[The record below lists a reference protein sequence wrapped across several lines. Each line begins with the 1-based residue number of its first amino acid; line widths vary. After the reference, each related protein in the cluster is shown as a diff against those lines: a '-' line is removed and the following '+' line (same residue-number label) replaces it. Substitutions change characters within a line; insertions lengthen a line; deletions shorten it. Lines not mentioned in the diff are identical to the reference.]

1 MGSNLLLFIALLIIL
16 LVSISKICFAG
27 DSIYSTHFL
36 KDGDTIVSSSGIF
49 EMGFFRPNNN
59 SLNHYVGI
67 WYKQL
72 PIRTVVW
79 VANRDAPITNIS
91 SVALQMLST
100 GRLALVDANNA
111 LFWYTNSSRLIQN
124 NPPVAKLLDSGNLVI
139 TDANENFLWQSF
151 DHPTDTLLPGMIIEK
166 NFITG
171 HEITLSAWKT
181 EDNPGSGEYKFFLE
195 STGYP
200 EMILRNGGEEVYRS
214 GPWNGLRWSGIPGLA
229 KNEGTSEMSVI
240 VNTTGVFVS
249 YKVFNIST
257 LLRIVVSSSGY
268 VEINLWVDGT
278 QREGWNTIRNVPT
291 DGCDRYGYCGA
302 YGSCNYDNY
311 PVCACLNKFLAK
323 STAEWSRSE
332 FSGGCVRKTP
342 LSCQNGSSSDGF
354 FRYSDIKLPDTK
366 FSWFNTS
373 MDLYEC
379 EQVCLKNCNCT
390 AYSSLDISNGQNG
403 CLLWFGDLVDIKE
416 LPPHKGQDLFIRVA
430 SSDLGM

>member
-1 MGSNLLLFIALLIIL
+1 MVEKKCIVQDHGMVCVGVEHLDWQRRKAL
-16 LVSISKICFAG
+16 
-27 DSIYSTHFL
+27 
-36 KDGDTIVSSSGIF
+36 
-49 EMGFFRPNNN
+49 
-59 SLNHYVGI
+59 
-67 WYKQL
+67 
-72 PIRTVVW
+72 
-79 VANRDAPITNIS
+79 
-91 SVALQMLST
+91 
-100 GRLALVDANNA
+100 
-111 LFWYTNSSRLIQN
+111 
-124 NPPVAKLLDSGNLVI
+124 
-139 TDANENFLWQSF
+139 
-151 DHPTDTLLPGMIIEK
+151 
-166 NFITG
+166 
-171 HEITLSAWKT
+171 
-181 EDNPGSGEYKFFLE
+181 
-195 STGYP
+195 
-200 EMILRNGGEEVYRS
+200 
-214 GPWNGLRWSGIPGLA
+214 
-229 KNEGTSEMSVI
+229 SEMSVI
-240 VNTTGVFVS
+240 ANTTGVFAS

-278 QREGWNTIRNVPT
+278 EREGWNTIRNVPT
-291 DGCDRYGYCGA
+291 DVCDRYGYCGV

-311 PVCACLNKFLAK
+311 PVCACLNKFLTK

-430 SSDLGM
+430 SSDLEYTPSSKGKKLKTIKLSSSLSIGLFVLSFTLILIFYKQRRKWKQKEKAAKLKLEQDQTLFEASAITRATDNFSLTNKIGEGGYGPVYKGVLDDDREIAVKRLSKTSKQGLKEFKNEVDFIAKLQHRNLVKLFGC